1 LAAAGCRPASSV
13 DARPP
18 APDFALQD
26 PSGKTVRLAD
36 LRGKVV
42 LIDFWATY
50 CGPCKDSVP
59 ALERLHRDKKAE
71 GLEVVGISED
81 SFADAVPPFVAEHKM
96 TYTVLLDLEQ
106 TAGEAYS
113 LRGLPQAFLIDREGK
128 IVQKWFGWEPGH
140 EPAMRAAVE
149 QALKPS

>member
-1 LAAAGCRPASSV
+1 VLGQGERS
-13 DARPP
+13 
-18 APDFALQD
+18 
-26 PSGKTVRLAD
+26 
-36 LRGKVV
+36 KVV
-42 LIDFWATY
+42 LQLPYSHQFQFAGY
-50 CGPCKDSVP
+50 YAAQAKGYF
-59 ALERLHRDKKAE
+59 AAE

-106 TAGEAYS
+106 AAGEAYS
-113 LRGLPQAFLIDREGK
+113 LRGLPQAFLIDREGRL
-128 IVQKWFGWEPGH
+128 VQKWFGWEPGH